1 MTLQHEAPPTLTYEA
16 ASAEAMVLARPSA
29 DRIGLAAAFDG
40 GVYRLVIKRA
50 LDLCLVV
57 MSLPFVILV
66 IGLLALIVALDGGR
80 PFYFQSRIGRNGRV
94 YRMWKLRSM
103 VVDADSRL
111 EAYLAANP
119 AARAEWDLTQ
129 KLKADLRITRFGR
142 ILRKSSLD
150 ELPQLWNVLKGDM
163 SLVGPRPMM
172 VSQKALY
179 PGTAYYRLRPGI
191 TGSWQ
196 VSDRNESSFAARA
209 KFDLD
214 YDRALSLRTDLK
226 ILMATVRV
234 VLRATGH

>member
-1 MTLQHEAPPTLTYEA
+1 MTLHYEDLSSFQCEAE
-16 ASAEAMVLARPSA
+16 SAEKKIVALAHV
-29 DRIGLAAAFDG
+29 DRIDLAAASGG
-40 GVYRLVIKRA
+40 GVYRLVFKRT
-50 LDLCLVV
+50 LDIALVV
-57 MSLPFVILV
+57 LSLPFVVMV
-66 IGLLALIVALDGGR
+66 IALLALLVALDGGR
-80 PFYFQSRIGRNGRV
+80 PFYSQNRIGLNGRV

-103 VVDADSRL
+103 VVDADNKL
-111 EAYLAANP
+111 EAHLAANP

-129 KLKADLRITRFGR
+129 KLKADPRITRFGR

-172 VSQKALY
+172 VSQQAIY

-209 KFDLD
+209 KFDID
-214 YDRALSLRTDLK
+214 YDCKLSLRTDLK
-226 ILMATVRV
+226 ILMATARV
-234 VLRATGH
+234 VMRATGH